1 MTDNVEDMQMKQLS
15 VVIMLVLLAT
25 SAFATPGSTWLEL
38 GPGARSAGLAEAM
51 TASASGATANY
62 WNPAGVGMYG
72 NSLEAMY
79 ADSWVEGAS
88 IQYAAGSF
96 EMGRV
101 GFGVSAHFVGVGDLD
116 LRDRPS
122 AAPIGTFDARNYALG
137 VSLAYDLMWDVRVGA
152 GVRYLN
158 EQIYVYDATGYAF
171 DFGLLRPGLMDDKLD
186 VGVTARHLGDIG
198 ALRRT
203 SEELPATVAAGIRYR
218 PGIYG
223 DFRPALLVDVSKVS
237 SYDMNVRMAAEVD
250 VMGYIAL
257 RAGYATGYDARGFSA
272 GFGVMFKGIRFDF
285 AYVPYQ
291 DDLGTETRYS
301 VGGEW

>member
-1 MTDNVEDMQMKQLS
+1 MNMKQIA
-15 VVIMLVLLAT
+15 VIAALTLIVTVAH
-25 SAFATPGSTWLEL
+25 ATPGSTWLEL

-62 WNPAGVGMYG
+62 WNPAGVGMNG

-88 IQYAAGSF
+88 IQYVAGAF
-96 EMGRV
+96 EIGKV
-101 GFGVSAHFVGVGDLD
+101 GFGVSAHYVGVGDLD
-116 LRDRPS
+116 LRDIPS
-122 AAPIGTFDARNYALG
+122 EHPIGTFDARNYALG
-137 VSLAYDLMWDVRVGA
+137 VSLAYDLLWGVRAGA

-158 EQIYVYDATGYAF
+158 EQIYVYDAAGYAF
-171 DFGLLRPGLMDDKLD
+171 DVGMLRHGLWSDKLD
-186 VGVTARHLGDIG
+186 LGLTARHMGDIG
-198 ALRRT
+198 SLRRE
-203 SEELPATVAAGIRYR
+203 SEELPATVAAGLRYR

-223 DFRPALLVDVSKVS
+223 EFRPTLLIDVSKVS
-237 SYDMNVRMAAEVD
+237 GYDLNLRFATEVD
-250 VMGYIAL
+250 VMGYFAL

-272 GFGVMFKGIRFDF
+272 GFGVMYKGIRFDF